1 MAEAVKGI
9 DIIWL
14 YRILKDA
21 QTEPAFKVA
30 YQTENG
36 LTETKDADATA
47 TKDGSIRL
55 PGDLETE
62 GSMTSILAKGD
73 VYIKKLRQAMRKGDK
88 VEFWEINKSEEGTET
103 NVGKFAGTYYQG
115 YVTEYTRDS
124 TAEDLVEVSVSYA
137 MEGEG
142 QDGFC
147 TLTTDQAE
155 VVQYAFRD
163 TVVAPPE
170 V

>member
-21 QTEPAFKVA
+21 ATAPAFKVA

-36 LTETKDADATA
+36 FSETRDADSVVTKDS
-47 TKDGSIRL
+47 SIRL
-55 PGDLETE
+55 PGELETE
-62 GSMTSILAKGD
+62 GSMTSILSKGD
-73 VYIKKLRQAMRKGDK
+73 AYITKLRNAMRKGEK
-88 VEFWEINKSEEGTET
+88 VEFWEINKAEEGLTT
-103 NVGKFAGTYYQG
+103 DVGKFAGTYYQG

-124 TAEDLVEVSVSYA
+124 NAEDLVEVSVSYA

-142 QDGFC
+142 QDGYC
-147 TLTTDQAE
+147 TLTEEQET

-163 TVVAPPE
+163 TTATV
-170 V
+170 

>member
-1 MAEAVKGI
+1 MPEAVKGI

-21 QTEPAFKVA
+21 QTSPAFKVA
-30 YQTENG
+30 FQTENG
-36 LTETKDADATA
+36 FSETRDADSLVTKDIT
-47 TKDGSIRL
+47 IRL
-55 PGDLETE
+55 PGELETE

-73 VYIKKLRQAMRKGDK
+73 EYIKKLRQAMRKGEK
-88 VEFWEINKSEEGTET
+88 VEFWEINKSEEGTDT

-124 TAEDLVEVSVSYA
+124 AAEDLVEVSISYA

-147 TLTTDQAE
+147 TLTVDQAE

>member
-14 YRILKDA
+14 YRILEDA
-21 QTEPAFKVA
+21 EASAAFKVA

-36 LTETKDADATA
+36 LSETRDSDTVA
-47 TKDGSIRL
+47 TKDKTLRI
-55 PGDLETE
+55 PGELETE

-73 VYIKKLRQAMRKGDK
+73 EYIGKLRNAMRKGKK
-88 VEFWEINKSEEGTET
+88 VEFWEINKAEEGTELDAD
-103 NVGKFAGTYYQG
+103 KYAGTYYQG

-124 TAEDLVEVSVSYA
+124 NAEDLVEVSISYA

-147 TLTTDQAE
+147 TLTDDQAE

-163 TVVAPPE
+163 TVAAPE
-170 V
+170 GV

>member
-1 MAEAVKGI
+1 MAEAVKGV

-14 YRILKDA
+14 YRILEDA

-36 LTETKDADATA
+36 FSETRDADSTT
-47 TKDGSIRL
+47 TKDGPIRL

-62 GSMTSILAKGD
+62 GSMTSILSKGD
-73 VYIKKLRQAMRKGDK
+73 AYIKKLRDAMRKGKK
-88 VEFWEINKSEEGTET
+88 VEFWEINKAEEGTET
-103 NVGKFAGTYYQG
+103 DVGKYAGTYYQG
-115 YVTEYTRDS
+115 YVTEYTRDT
-124 TAEDLVEVSVSYA
+124 TAEDLVEVSISYG

-142 QDGFC
+142 QDGYC
-147 TLTTDQAE
+147 TLTDDQAE

-163 TVVAPPE
+163 TIVAPE
-170 V
+170 GV

>member
-21 QTEPAFKVA
+21 QTETAFKVA
-30 YQTENG
+30 FQTENG
-36 LTETKDADATA
+36 FSETRDADATA

-55 PGDLETE
+55 PGELETE

-73 VYIKKLRQAMRKGDK
+73 SYIKRLRDALRNGEK
-88 VEFWEINKSEEGTET
+88 VEFWEINKAEEGLTE
-103 NVGKFAGTYYQG
+103 NIGKFAGTYYQG
-115 YVTEYTRDS
+115 YITEYTRDS
-124 TAEDLVEVSVSYA
+124 NAEDLVEVSLSYG
-137 MEGEG
+137 MEGTG

-147 TLTTDQAE
+147 TLTEDQAE

-163 TVVAPPE
+163 TVIAAGE
-170 V
+170 

>member
-88 VEFWEINKSEEGTET
+88 VEFWEINKSE
-103 NVGKFAGTYYQG
+103 
-115 YVTEYTRDS
+115 
-124 TAEDLVEVSVSYA
+124 
-137 MEGEG
+137 
-142 QDGFC
+142 
-147 TLTTDQAE
+147 
-155 VVQYAFRD
+155 
-163 TVVAPPE
+163 
-170 V
+170 